1 MGYVDVFIS
10 HGQKDKPRAGAL
22 KKKIEA
28 MGFSCFIDAD
38 DPVLA
43 AKKAAGRDEE
53 KALAEHIRQKLR
65 DCRCI
70 IYAHSTQTL
79 SSRWMQWELGF
90 FDGRWGPRQIGRY
103 DLDEGRAQADAP
115 EEDNQSGKAGVLEYL
130 HIYQELT
137 PGNLEDFLRRACSTR
152 ALADRADVDVDRLAL
167 LLAGMSRD
175 PVNFTFDAWAYLT
188 ALQHQF
194 WSQRPGGVGA
204 GGFGSSPAPLEALWR
219 SAMQA
224 GEKMRDM
231 MQPVAAAM
239 QPPAAVQQQGE
250 ALTMQGRQASEGALG
265 ASRGV

>member
-43 AKKAAGRDEE
+43 EKKARGREEE
-53 KALAEHIRQKLR
+53 KALAEYIRQKLR

-79 SSRWMQWELGF
+79 TSRWMQWELGF

-103 DLDEGRAQADAP
+103 DLDEGRQQPDQ
-115 EEDNQSGKAGVLEYL
+115 DNDPGKSSVLEYL

-137 PGNLEDFLRRACSTR
+137 PRNLEDFLRRACSTR
-152 ALADRADVDVDRLAL
+152 ALADRADVDVDRLAT

-175 PVNFTFDAWAYLT
+175 PVNFAFDAWAYMM
-188 ALQHQF
+188 ALQRQF
-194 WSQRPGGVGA
+194 WSQLPGGVGA
-204 GGFGSSPAPLEALWR
+204 GAVGPSPQPFEAFMR
-219 SAMQA
+219 AAMQA
-224 GEKMRDM
+224 GETLRNQ
-231 MQPVAAAM
+231 MQPFAKAM
-239 QPPAAVQQQGE
+239 QPPASVQREEEGM
-250 ALTMQGRQASEGALG
+250 TMGGRQISEHALG